1 MSDTPLTDALNLR
14 ETLVRIDRRLDE
26 GDKFR
31 AETCKL
37 QAEADKF
44 RRERLLAPILAAG
57 ALGGAIA
64 AILAIMTRAW
74 AIH

>member
-14 ETLVRIDRRLDE
+14 ETLVRIDRMLDE
-26 GDKFR
+26 GEKFR